1 MTLWTDRVAAAAPV
15 AEARERLRSTG
26 RLDLSGPAGTARLLL
41 PLLLADA
48 PLLVVVPSDREVE
61 TATDDLRSLAAEA
74 GLEGDVLPFP
84 SPGPLPYR
92 GLPRHPDSALKRA
105 TALHAAHRGRLR
117 AVVASPAGLLRP
129 TLQRD
134 LFETRVFTLAEG
146 EELIPEMLLE
156 ALDEGGYRR
165 EDPVTAAGQ
174 MARRGG
180 VLDLYP
186 PERDTPVRVEFF
198 GDTIESLRAFDPDTQ
213 RTVGALRQVEVTPL
227 SDVFAPRSVLSRL
240 RERLPARFGEAAAR
254 SLVEKIER
262 GLLAGDEAADLL
274 GLAPEALVPAWE
286 NFRGFTLAVL
296 DPEGVIQAALDLH
309 DRAREE
315 RARREGALVLE
326 PQELLLPQDALLSRL
341 EQAPVIQVRDVDTE
355 QQGLHLATRP
365 ARKYAGDLQSLVADL
380 RTAPGHS
387 VLLLGSPGRADRL
400 RDVLRED
407 GLAVDGAAQRPVVD
421 ERGGASPRRAEDG
434 ASSIEIRVGALTA
447 GFELPEVPIRVLA
460 DGDVFPEEVHLHPRG
475 RRRGARSFLSDFRD
489 LKVGDLVV
497 HEDHGI
503 GRFVGL
509 ETLEIAGLSR
519 EFMVLGYQGGDKLK
533 VPVEAFDRVQKYA
546 SAEGARPLIDR
557 LGSGNWDKVKKRVK
571 KAMRDMAAELLRL
584 YAERKAR
591 PGHAFHGE
599 SPWQHEFEEAFA
611 YEETPDQAAAIA
623 DVAADMAADSPMD
636 RLVCGDVGY
645 GKTEVAMRAAMRAV
659 LDEKQVAVLAPTTV
673 LAFQHWKT
681 FRTRFAPFPVRVEMV
696 SRFRSPKDIKQVLA
710 ATAAGQVD
718 ILIGTHRL
726 LSKDVAFRDL
736 GLLVIDEE
744 QRFGVESKEKLKR
757 LRTTVDALTLSATP
771 IPRTLQMGLAGIR
784 DMSVIETPPRDRL
797 AIHTSIVKFSTDV
810 IASAVRQ
817 ELARDGQVYVVHNRV
832 ESIYSLA
839 GLVQKLI
846 PEARVVVGHGQLPEG
861 ELEKSMLAFVEGRAD
876 VLVATTIIENGLD
889 IPRANTL
896 IVNRADRFGLAQ
908 LYQLR
913 GRVGRADRQAFAYLL
928 VPPDTVLSEIAR
940 KRLAAIR
947 EFSELGAG
955 FRIAALDLELRGA
968 GNLLGGQQS
977 GHIEAVGLDLYLKLL
992 DQAVLELKA
1001 SPGAAAIDRPRATLN
1016 LKVDLRIPETY
1027 VPEVHQRMALYKR
1040 VSEAA
1045 DAAAVDRLREE
1056 VRDRY
1061 GPPSGEVIRLFEF
1074 ASLRLRAEALGLTQ
1088 IDLAGGA
1095 LHLRFGEAG
1104 GLAPE
1109 ALVAR
1114 VQAVPGASLSPQGV
1128 LRVPFPA
1135 GDDALE
1141 ALPELL
1147 ALLEEDARGAASP
1160 VL

>member
-1 MTLWTDRVAAAAPV
+1 MTRWTDRVAAAATL
-15 AEARERLRSTG
+15 AAARERLRATG
-26 RLDLSGPAGTARLLL
+26 RLDLGGPGGTARLLL
-41 PLLLADA
+41 PLLLAEG
-48 PLLVVVPSDREVE
+48 PLLAVVPSDREVE
-61 TATDDLRSLAAEA
+61 RATDDLRSLAAEA
-74 GLEGDVLPFP
+74 GLAGDVLPFP

-92 GLPRHPDSALKRA
+92 GLPRHPDAALKRA
-105 TALHAAHRGRLR
+105 TALHSAHRGRLR

-129 TLQRD
+129 MLQRE
-134 LFETRVFTLAEG
+134 LFETRVFTLAAG

-165 EDPVTAAGQ
+165 EDPVTSAGQ

-180 VLDLYP
+180 VLDLFP
-186 PERDTPVRVEFF
+186 PERETPVRVEFF

-213 RTVGALRQVEVTPL
+213 RTVGLLQQVEVTPL
-227 SDVFAPRSVLSRL
+227 SDVFAPRSVLARL
-240 RERLPARFGEAAAR
+240 RERLPARFGEPASRALR
-254 SLVEKIER
+254 EKIER

-286 NFRGFTLAVL
+286 HLSGFTLAVL
-296 DPEGVIQAALDLH
+296 DPDAVIQAVLDVH

-315 RARREGALVLE
+315 RARRDDALVLE
-326 PQELLLPQDALLSRL
+326 PGELLLPEDALLGRL
-341 EQAPVIQVRDVDTE
+341 EAAPLVRVRDVDTE
-355 QQGLHLATRP
+355 GQGLHVATRP
-365 ARKYAGDLQSLVADL
+365 VRKYAGDLRALLADL
-380 RTAPGHS
+380 RSSTGHS
-387 VLLLGSPGRADRL
+387 VLLMGSPGRADRL

-407 GLAVDGAAQRPVVD
+407 GMVVD
-421 ERGGASPRRAEDG
+421 AGIEIAP
-434 ASSIEIRVGALTA
+434 SIEIRVGALSA
-447 GFELPEVPIRVLA
+447 GFELPEVPLRVLA

-509 ETLEIAGLSR
+509 ETLEIAGLAR

-546 SAEGARPLIDR
+546 SAEGARPLVDR

-571 KAMRDMAAELLRL
+571 KAMRDMAAELLKL

-681 FRTRFAPFPVRVEMV
+681 FRTRFAPFPVRVEMI
-696 SRFRSPKDIKQVLA
+696 SRFRSPKEIKQVLA

-726 LSKDVAFRDL
+726 LSKDVVFRDL

-744 QRFGVESKEKLKR
+744 QRFGVEAKEKLKR

-771 IPRTLQMGLAGIR
+771 IPRTLQMGLAGVR

-797 AIHTSIVKFSTDV
+797 AIQTSIVKFSTEV

-839 GLVQKLI
+839 GLVQKLV
-846 PEARVVVGHGQLPEG
+846 PEARVVVGHGQLPEA

-896 IVNRADRFGLAQ
+896 IVNRADRMGLAQ

-992 DQAVLELKA
+992 EQAVLELKA
-1001 SPGAAAIDRPRATLN
+1001 APGAPPAAERPRATLN
-1016 LKVDLRIPETY
+1016 LKVDLRVPESY

-1061 GPPSGEVIRLFEF
+1061 GVPNEDVLRLFAF

-1095 LHLRFGEAG
+1095 LHLRFGESGA
-1104 GLAPE
+1104 LPPE

-1160 VL
+1160 AL